1 MDQAGLTRADQ
12 LSTLPLLD
20 RTVNGSGLAHWF
32 NPSSPQ
38 LDWVTN
44 GRDIKKMIDRLNKC
58 DSSKTCAYSRYY
70 GQKDITHKRVDHTHD
85 NLNHDL
91 L

>member
-1 MDQAGLTRADQ
+1 MPKPNVLGRQRVMDQAGLTRADQ

-44 GRDIKKMIDRLNKC
+44 GRGSYTWGREQIQPFNDPDMV
-58 DSSKTCAYSRYY
+58 
-70 GQKDITHKRVDHTHD
+70 G
-85 NLNHDL
+85 
-91 L
+91 